1 MPGTFKG
8 VLEKIS
14 NEKAPGPSPSF
25 SLFHMLQAI
34 ELIAERPIG
43 RNKLAENLNV
53 GEGAIRTIIERLK
66 DADLITMSRAGCTLT
81 DKGVKLWKEYK
92 SALKKIEIKKSE
104 LALAKY
110 SSAILI
116 KNSGHKIRSGVEQ
129 RDAAV
134 KAGAKG
140 ATTIIFKERCLI
152 IPSVSSNMINDFPM
166 AANQIIR
173 LLKPEENDAI
183 VIGSGNTLGEAEH
196 GVLAAAWMLLD
207 DC

>member
-1 MPGTFKG
+1 LPGTFKG

-14 NEKAPGPSPSF
+14 SEKAPGPSPSF
-25 SLFHMLQAI
+25 SLFHMVQAI
-34 ELIAERPIG
+34 EFIAEGTIG

-53 GEGAIRTIIERLK
+53 GDGAIRTIVERLK
-66 DADLITMSRAGCTLT
+66 NAGLITVSRTGCTLT
-81 DKGVKLWKEYK
+81 NKGVKLWKGYK
-92 SALKKIEIKKSE
+92 SAMKKIEIRKSE
-104 LALAKY
+104 LALAEY

-116 KNSGHKIRSGVEQ
+116 KNSGDKIGSGVEQ

-140 ATTIIFKERCLI
+140 ATTIIFKKGRLT
-152 IPSVSSNMINDFPM
+152 IPSVSNNMTNDFPM

-183 VIGSGNTLGEAEH
+183 VIGSGNSLSEAEH
-196 GVLAAAWMLLD
+196 GVLAAAWTLLD

>member
-8 VLEKIS
+8 FLEKIS
-14 NEKAPGPSPSF
+14 GEKAPGPSPSF
-25 SLFHMLQAI
+25 SLFHMLHAL
-34 ELIAERPIG
+34 ELIAEKAIG

-66 DADLITMSRAGCTLT
+66 NAGLITTSKVGCTLT
-81 DKGVKLWKEYK
+81 NKGLKLWKKYK
-92 SALKKIEIKKSE
+92 STLKKAEIQKSE
-104 LALAKY
+104 LAFTEY

-116 KNSGHKIRSGVEQ
+116 KNSGNKIKSGVEQ

-140 ATTIIFKERCLI
+140 ATTIIFKKGRLI
-152 IPSVSSNMINDFPM
+152 IPSVSSNMINDFPK
-166 AANQIIR
+166 AANQIIN
-173 LLKPEENDAI
+173 LLKPKENDAI
-183 VIGSGNTLGEAEH
+183 IIGSGNSLEEASQ
-196 GVLAAAWMLLD
+196 GALAAAWTLLD

>member
-8 VLEKIS
+8 FLEKIS
-14 NEKAPGPSPSF
+14 SEKAPGPSPSF
-25 SLFHMLQAI
+25 SLFHMLKAI
-34 ELIAERPIG
+34 ELIAEGAIG

-66 DADLITMSRAGCTLT
+66 DAGLITMSRAGCTLT
-81 DKGVKLWKEYK
+81 NKGAKLWKEYK
-92 SALKKIEIKKSE
+92 SALKKIEIRKNE
-104 LALAKY
+104 LALAQY
-110 SSAILI
+110 SSAVLI
-116 KNSGHKIRSGVEQ
+116 KNGGNKIRSGVEQ

-134 KAGAKG
+134 KAGARG
-140 ATTIIFKERCLI
+140 ATTIILKGGQLI
-152 IPSVSSNMINDFPM
+152 IPSVSSDMINDFPE

-183 VIGSGNTLGEAEH
+183 VIGSGTTLCEAEH
-196 GVLAAAWMLLD
+196 GALAAAWTLLD

>member
-14 NEKAPGPSPSF
+14 REKAPGPTPSF

-53 GEGAIRTIIERLK
+53 GEGAIRTVIERLK
-66 DADLITMSRAGCTLT
+66 DAGLITMSREGCTLT
-81 DKGVKLWKEYK
+81 DKGKKLWREYK
-92 SALKKIEIKKSE
+92 SAMKKIEIRKSE
-104 LALAKY
+104 LALAAY
-110 SSAILI
+110 NSAILI
-116 KNSGHKIRSGVEQ
+116 KNGGDKISSGVEQ

-140 ATTIIFKERCLI
+140 ATTIIFKKGHLI
-152 IPSVSSNMINDFPM
+152 IPSVSNNMINDFPT

-183 VIGSGNTLGEAEH
+183 VIGSGNSLSEAEH
-196 GVLAAAWMLLD
+196 GVLAAAWTLLD

>member
-1 MPGTFKG
+1 MPCTFKQL
-8 VLEKIS
+8 LEKIAG
-14 NEKAPGPSPSF
+14 EKAPGPSPSF
-25 SLFHMLQAI
+25 SLFHMVQAI
-34 ELIAERPIG
+34 ELIAEGTIG

-53 GEGAIRTIIERLK
+53 GEGAIRTIVERLK
-66 DADLITMSRAGCTLT
+66 NAGLIAVSRAGCTLT
-81 DKGVKLWKEYK
+81 SKGVKLSKEYK
-92 SALKKIEIKKSE
+92 SAMKKIEIRKSE
-104 LALAKY
+104 LALAEY

-116 KNSGHKIRSGVEQ
+116 KNSGDKISSGVEQ

-140 ATTIIFKERCLI
+140 ATTIIFKKGRLT
-152 IPSVSSNMINDFPM
+152 IPSVSNNMTNDFPT

-196 GVLAAAWMLLD
+196 GVLAAAWTLLD